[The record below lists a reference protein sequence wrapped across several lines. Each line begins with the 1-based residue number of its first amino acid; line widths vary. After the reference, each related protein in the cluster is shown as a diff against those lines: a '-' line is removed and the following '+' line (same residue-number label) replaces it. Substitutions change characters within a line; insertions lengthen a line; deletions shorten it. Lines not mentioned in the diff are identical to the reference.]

1 MKVAPWSILKETGR
15 EFMEDKVL
23 RLSAALAYYAL
34 FSIGPLLIIVVALTS
49 LAFGKESV
57 RHAVEQQLQGFVG
70 ENATQTIVSMM
81 GAHKESHS
89 LVATIVG
96 IVALLFGASGVFGQ
110 LQDSLNSIWE
120 VKARPGQGIWGFIR
134 NRFLS
139 FTMVLGMGF
148 LLLVSLVLTTILASF
163 TTYLGQAI
171 TVPSFLGHLL
181 DLSVSFVVI
190 TLLFAMIFKVLPDA
204 EVQWRDVWIGSI
216 ATALLFTIGK
226 FFLGLYLGR
235 ESTASAY
242 GAAGSVVVILMWVYY
257 SSVILLSGAEF
268 TQVYAKRIGSGI
280 QPGKHAVSVTE
291 GERREQGMPHTTAD
305 GGQKGAFRWLSH
317 LW

>member
-1 MKVAPWSILKETGR
+1 MRNAMKVETWAILKETGR

-34 FSIGPLLIIVVALTS
+34 FSIGPLLIIVVGLTS
-49 LAFGKESV
+49 LALGKESV
-57 RHAVEQQLQGFVG
+57 RYAVEHQLQGFMG
-70 ENATQTIVSMM
+70 ENAATTVESMM
-81 GAHKESHS
+81 AAHKESDS

-120 VKARPGQGIWGFIR
+120 VKAAPGQGVWGFIR
-134 NRFLS
+134 NRFIS

-148 LLLVSLVLTTILASF
+148 LLLVSLVLTTILSSF
-163 TTYLGQAI
+163 TAYLGQAMK
-171 TVPSFLGHLL
+171 VPAFLGQLL
-181 DLSVSFVVI
+181 DTSVSFLVI

-204 EVQWRDVWIGSI
+204 QVRWRDVWIGSI
-216 ATALLFTIGK
+216 ATALLFTTGK
-226 FFLGLYLGR
+226 LFLGLYLGR

-268 TQVYAKRIGSGI
+268 TQVYAKRVGSGI
-280 QPGKHAVSVTE
+280 QPSKHAVTVTE
-291 GERREQGMPHTTAD
+291 GERREQGMPHAPAD
-305 GGQKGAFRWLSH
+305 SA
-317 LW
+317 